1 MLSLKGE
8 VPRDRGNRGAPE
20 PWGALCHR
28 GCRGRHRRPTV
39 CHVGVPRG
47 RGGASP
53 TCAAGLPAGPQAE
66 LWAGP
71 WRCAPQVL
79 PSNTVSKGTPAPAS
93 VRSVHL
99 RLASR
104 VFSPPRS
111 GPVCGS
117 RRGVGVRPVDSLR
130 GSRTAPPGGRLASL
144 SLWQLPPAFPP
155 GASASSWGTSGLRRS
170 PRSFMATCCP
180 AGAGRSCDRQGRSLG
195 EGRGWQSRWSLGEGG
210 LGGKG
215 WGLGGVGPRERGGA
229 WEGWGWQRGGVWERA
244 GPGRVAGRPRPE
256 PAGPRGLRL
265 RLATHKMVPFS

>member
-210 LGGKG
+210 LGG
-215 WGLGGVGPRERGGA
+215 RGGA
-229 WEGWGWQRGGVWERA
+229 WEGWGLGKGV
-244 GPGRVAGRPRPE
+244 GPGRGGAGKEVGSGRGRGLGEWRGARGPSLLD
-256 PAGPRGLRL
+256 PAG
-265 RLATHKMVPFS
+265 